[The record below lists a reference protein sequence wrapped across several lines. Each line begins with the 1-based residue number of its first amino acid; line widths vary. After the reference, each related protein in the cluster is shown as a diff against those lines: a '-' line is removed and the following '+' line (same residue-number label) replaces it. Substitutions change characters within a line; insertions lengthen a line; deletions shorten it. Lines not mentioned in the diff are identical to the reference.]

1 MEDIMSIGE
10 RIKLARK
17 MKGFSQD
24 TLAHQALVSKMAI
37 SKYERDQD
45 VPSSGVLLHIS
56 TALDVPIEF
65 FFRPPIINIQLQADR
80 KLSSLGV
87 IEQEAVQAQVQEWLE
102 RYLELENLFP
112 EENAPVVDLPHYPV
126 RTFEDIEQAARSL
139 RSAWELGYDAI
150 ENLMELLEDRRI
162 KIGLIEGF
170 QEFDACTFVAD
181 DAPVIVTKAG
191 LPGDRQRFNL
201 AHELG
206 HLVMIIDHTVDEEK
220 AAHRFASAFLVP
232 ASTVL
237 FELGQHR
244 SQLDFNEL
252 YLLKRKYG
260 LSMQAWIYRSRDLG
274 IIGENTTE
282 KLYRLFS
289 QKGWKKKEPGE
300 ALPPEEPLRFRRLV
314 YHALAEDLIS
324 QTRAEELLGGRMDPA
339 WFVKAI
345 PYDIAATVVNH

>member
-1 MEDIMSIGE
+1 
-10 RIKLARK
+10 
-17 MKGFSQD
+17 
-24 TLAHQALVSKMAI
+24 
-37 SKYERDQD
+37 
-45 VPSSGVLLHIS
+45 
-56 TALDVPIEF
+56 
-65 FFRPPIINIQLQADR
+65 
-80 KLSSLGV
+80 
-87 IEQEAVQAQVQEWLE
+87 
-102 RYLELENLFP
+102 
-112 EENAPVVDLPHYPV
+112 
-126 RTFEDIEQAARSL
+126 
-139 RSAWELGYDAI
+139 
-150 ENLMELLEDRRI
+150 LEDRRI

-324 QTRAEELLGGRMDPA
+324 QTRAKELLGGRMDPA